1 MKKSKKRSGKNANEG
16 NLHVTIEMHILQVA
30 IELRALFHVDI
41 THKLVP
47 TAFCTRNNRPVFC
60 KAFIFNYPCISIAD
74 YCYSECWI
82 QSLPDETKPN
92 LLDLPS

>member
-1 MKKSKKRSGKNANEG
+1 MQAGG

-60 KAFIFNYPCISIAD
+60 KAFIFNCPCSSISTLLTTVILNVGFRAFR
-74 YCYSECWI
+74 
-82 QSLPDETKPN
+82 TKPN
-92 LLDLPS
+92 QTYLTYLPDKST